1 MANFIDVVKFIPV
14 AQGSNTVIIPYDDRD
29 IHDVNKYLPDELY
42 ELRGRECDDFEMPP
56 RVFSVVQKFDELAG
70 VIVDGVVMKQV
81 DGPDSS
87 NYALT
92 RLDCEF
98 MNISYEPGLQIF
110 SQGMNFTHFD
120 PTPEE
125 EKVPIIRDITFYFKE
140 FLGCYDQYLKG
151 TLGTRANSGSIANL
165 IQQYN
170 ISRKYRN
177 EDVIEYFT
185 KDGNSFVVYKRGDD
199 ISKIMLN
206 DTIEINEANE
216 WLVRLTLSDKYVN
229 RIIDVLGY
237 TTPSEPTKFDGVIIR
252 LNGFKLHKH
261 NYIYNCL
268 KTSRDNVMSRIID
281 QDIFAKTIIIK
292 YKNTNVPFKL
302 DFINDPIECRN
313 MIGLE
318 NHEFANILDVTD
330 SAIYIIVKFNE
341 LITAD
346 KVNDLVK
353 NNFDYNMLRKGS
365 NRAPWEFFGKLF
377 DVQMNVKSFTGDLIE
392 I

>member
-1 MANFIDVVKFIPV
+1 
-14 AQGSNTVIIPYDDRD
+14 
-29 IHDVNKYLPDELY
+29 
-42 ELRGRECDDFEMPP
+42 
-56 RVFSVVQKFDELAG
+56 
-70 VIVDGVVMKQV
+70 
-81 DGPDSS
+81 
-87 NYALT
+87 
-92 RLDCEF
+92 
-98 MNISYEPGLQIF
+98 
-110 SQGMNFTHFD
+110 
-120 PTPEE
+120 
-125 EKVPIIRDITFYFKE
+125 
-140 FLGCYDQYLKG
+140 
-151 TLGTRANSGSIANL
+151 
-165 IQQYN
+165 
-170 ISRKYRN
+170 
-177 EDVIEYFT
+177 
-185 KDGNSFVVYKRGDD
+185 
-199 ISKIMLN
+199 
-206 DTIEINEANE
+206 
-216 WLVRLTLSDKYVN
+216 
-229 RIIDVLGY
+229 
-237 TTPSEPTKFDGVIIR
+237 
-252 LNGFKLHKH
+252 
-261 NYIYNCL
+261 
-268 KTSRDNVMSRIID
+268 MSRIID